1 MYFWQILLRIK
12 RAAILQW
19 MHKKASNFQ
28 VSTHFA
34 VGFRNWYPYH
44 YWYFFL
50 HLIKLTYVWISNL
63 KWQVGRLKLWQE
75 CSVFLR
81 IPIHEKPLFLIN
93 EKHSAFSFTFFKKKK
108 KRKKKKKKHHQN
120 KWIFKEI
127 SKSCYFLLGSCRNVN
142 FGLF

>member
-1 MYFWQILLRIK
+1 MYFRQILLRIK

-19 MHKKASNFQ
+19 MHKKPSKFQ

-34 VGFRNWYPYH
+34 VGFRNWYSYH

-50 HLIKLTYVWISNL
+50 HLSKLTYVWISNL

-108 KRKKKKKKHHQN
+108 KEKKKRKNTTKINGFLKKFQRAV
-120 KWIFKEI
+120 IF
-127 SKSCYFLLGSCRNVN
+127 CWVPVGM
-142 FGLF
+142 